1 MDLEL
6 SFIQMAKLDIRV
18 STRMMNTM
26 DKVKKYMKM
35 EIIILVCGMARMII
49 IFISTDLELCIIKKA
64 R

>member
-6 SFIQMAKLDIRV
+6 SFIQTAKSGIRD

-35 EIIILVCGMARMII
+35 EIIILVCGMA
-49 IFISTDLELCIIKKA
+49 
-64 R
+64 